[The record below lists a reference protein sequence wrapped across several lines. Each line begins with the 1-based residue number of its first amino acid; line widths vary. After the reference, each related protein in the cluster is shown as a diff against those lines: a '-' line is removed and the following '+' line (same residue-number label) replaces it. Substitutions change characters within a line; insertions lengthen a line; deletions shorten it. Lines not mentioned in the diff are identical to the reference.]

1 MPLAA
6 LKLLI
11 FRFSKYREFFAFRK
25 HGCDHGSRHSIIN
38 FAVGNKNG
46 ELWTKAC
53 DVYSAGANN
62 KNTGDSDEALS
73 RRPKNKMESSCE
85 SEVIY
90 IVKGKTKGGENM
102 ESSSCDVT
110 YGTH

>member
-25 HGCDHGSRHSIIN
+25 HGCDHGSWRSRIN
-38 FAVGNKNG
+38 FAVDKNG
-46 ELWTKAC
+46 KLWTKAG
-53 DVYSAGANN
+53 DIHSAGANN
-62 KNTGDSDEALS
+62 KNTGDSVEALS

-90 IVKGKTKGGENM
+90 ILKGKTKGGENM
-102 ESSSCDVT
+102 SNKRRIIIRR
-110 YGTH
+110 